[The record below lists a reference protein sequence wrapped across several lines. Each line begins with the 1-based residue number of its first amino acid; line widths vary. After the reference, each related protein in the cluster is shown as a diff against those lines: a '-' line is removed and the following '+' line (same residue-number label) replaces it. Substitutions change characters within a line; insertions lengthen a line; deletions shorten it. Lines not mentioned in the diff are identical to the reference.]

1 MDFLEHLRGEIAR
14 PPAARCCRDALLA
27 GGYRQHLGER
37 APLARAYAL
46 ERLLTGAEPWIYEA
60 DLIAGSTRGLYRQA
74 IPAAEDERARQ
85 LVESYGSRSFITNY
99 DHFAPDYDRLVQEG
113 VGARLARI
121 DASLARYKDDPA
133 KTLFLQAAR
142 RAFGAFQSMI
152 LGYAR
157 AAKAKG
163 GRFAEMGADLGH
175 LAAYRPVTF
184 RQGLQLVWLAHLSFV
199 HEGRYAMALGR
210 LDQILYPLYRQDV
223 AAGRLS
229 YAQAVELLACTF
241 LKIGEARWRGGDDVV
256 NICIGGVTRQGADA
270 TNELSYAVL
279 EAVGRCNIPGP
290 NLSARIHSHTPER
303 FLDACLRVIGT
314 GLGYPALMND
324 EVNIPAL
331 ARHGYRIEDCR
342 DYCMV
347 GCIENFL
354 QGRQPPWS
362 DGRFNAPLYLEAVW
376 NRGRSLLDGAPIG
389 VDTGDLE
396 ALDSMEKLLAA
407 YQAQL
412 EYGAAEYMARF
423 TNENTR
429 LNPIHY
435 MDAYLSCFCRDCIE
449 RGMDIHNGGA
459 QYPSVHGAGCEGSAT
474 VADSGA
480 ALEETVYRRREAT
493 LSQVAQALR
502 ENFQGHEALRQR
514 LLAAPK
520 YGNNLDAADQYAVW
534 YVNTMEQLF
543 AGYRTHD
550 GGAIYTAMASNVQ
563 NISSGREVGATPDGR
578 LAGEPLSDAASPMH
592 GQDSQGPTAVALS
605 LSKPDYT
612 RVCCGSVVNQKFSPA
627 MFESAEKRARLA
639 ALVRVYFG
647 RGGQELQINAVSR
660 ELLMEA
666 MEHPERYG
674 SLVVRVSGFSA
685 YFTTL
690 DRAVQLDILKRTEH
704 G

>member
-1 MDFLEHLRGEIAR
+1 MDYLEHLRSEIAA
-14 PPAARCCRDALLA
+14 PPAGRYCREALLA
-27 GGYRQHLGER
+27 GGYRAHLEER
-37 APLARAYAL
+37 APIARAYAL
-46 ERLLTGAEPWIYEA
+46 ESLLTGAKPYLYEA
-60 DLIAGSTRGLYRQA
+60 DLIAGSTRGLFCEA
-74 IPAAEDERARQ
+74 LSEAEDKYAHR

-99 DHFAPDYDRLVQEG
+99 DHFAPDYDRLVEEG
-113 VGARLARI
+113 VGARLSRI
-121 DASLARYKDDPA
+121 DAGLVRFAYDPE

-142 RAFGAFQSMI
+142 VAFGAFRAMI

-157 AAKAKG
+157 AAEEKG
-163 GRFAEMGADLGH
+163 GRFAAMSEDLYH
-175 LAAYRPVTF
+175 LADYRPVTF
-184 RQGLQLVWLAHLSFV
+184 RQGLQLIWLAHLSFV

-210 LDQILYPLYRQDV
+210 LDQILYPLYRGDV
-223 AAGRLS
+223 EAGRLS
-229 YAQAVELLACTF
+229 YEEAVELLAATF

-290 NLSARIHSHTPER
+290 NLSARIHGGTPPR
-303 FLDACLRVIGT
+303 FLDACLQVIGT

-331 ARHGYRIEDCR
+331 ARHGYRMEDCR

-389 VDTGDLE
+389 VDTGDPE
-396 ALDSMEKLLAA
+396 KLDSMEKLLSA
-407 YQAQL
+407 YRTQL
-412 EYGAAEYMARF
+412 EFGAAEYMARF
-423 TNENTR
+423 MNENTR
-429 LNPIHY
+429 LDPVHY

-449 RGMDIHNGGA
+449 RGVDIHNGGA
-459 QYPSVHGAGCEGSAT
+459 QYPSAHGAGCEGIAT
-474 VADSGA
+474 VADSLA
-480 ALEETVYRRREAT
+480 ALEEVVYHRREAS
-493 LSQVAQALR
+493 LSQVIEALR
-502 ENFQGHEALRQR
+502 ANFQGHEALQQR
-514 LLAAPK
+514 LLSAPK

-534 YVNTMEQLF
+534 YVDTMEGLF
-543 AGYRTHD
+543 SSYHTHD

-563 NISSGREVGATPDGR
+563 NISSGREVAATPDGR
-578 LAGEPLSDAASPMH
+578 MAGEPLSDAASPMH
-592 GQDSQGPTAVALS
+592 GMDRQGPTAVALS
-605 LSKPDYT
+605 VSKPDYT

-627 MFESAEKRARLA
+627 MFESPEKRARLA
-639 ALVRVYFG
+639 ALVRVYFD

-660 ELLMEA
+660 TLLMDA
-666 MEHPERYG
+666 MAHPERYE
-674 SLVVRVSGFSA
+674 SLVGRVSGFSA

-690 DRAVQLDILKRTEH
+690 DRTVQLDILKRTEH

>member
-1 MDFLEHLRGEIAR
+1 MDFLEQLRGEIAQA
-14 PPAARCCRDALLA
+14 PEGRCCREALLA
-27 GGYRQHLGER
+27 AGFRAHLREP
-37 APLARAYAL
+37 APMARAWAL
-46 ERLLTGAEPWIYEA
+46 ERLLTGAKPHIYDA
-60 DLIAGSTRGLYRQA
+60 DLIAGSARGLYMTL
-74 IPAAEDERARQ
+74 PEAEAQRARQ

-113 VGARLARI
+113 VGARLSRI
-121 DASLARYKDDPA
+121 EERLAALGDEPGKA
-133 KTLFLQAAR
+133 LFLRAAR
-142 RAFGAFQSMI
+142 VAFGAFRGMI
-152 LGYAR
+152 LGYAQ
-157 AAKAKG
+157 AAAEKG
-163 GRFAEMGADLGH
+163 GRFAAISEDLYH
-175 LAAYRPVTF
+175 LADYRPVHF
-184 RQGLQLVWLAHLSFV
+184 RQGLQLIWLAHLSFV

-210 LDQILYPLYRQDV
+210 LDQILYPLYRADV
-223 AAGRLS
+223 DAGLLS
-229 YAQAVELLACTF
+229 YEQAVELLACTF

-256 NICIGGVTRQGADA
+256 NICIGGVTRQGEDA
-270 TNELSYAVL
+270 TNELSYAIL

-290 NLSARIHSHTPER
+290 NLSARIHGGTPPE
-303 FLDACLRVIGT
+303 FLDACLKVIGT

-331 ARHGYRIEDCR
+331 ARHGYRLEDCR

-376 NRGRSLLDGAPIG
+376 TRGRSLLDGAPIG
-389 VDTGDLE
+389 IETPE
-396 ALDSMEKLLAA
+396 PASLDSMEKVMEAFL
-407 YQAQL
+407 AQL

-423 TNENTR
+423 TNENTK
-429 LNPIHY
+429 LDSVHY

-449 RGMDIHNGGA
+449 RGRDIHNGGA
-459 QYPSVHGAGCEGSAT
+459 QYPSVHGAGCEGIAT
-474 VADSGA
+474 VADSLA
-480 ALEETVYRRREAT
+480 AVEEVVFRRRQAT
-493 LSQVAQALR
+493 LDQLIQALR
-502 ENFQGHEALRQR
+502 ENFAGHEALRRQ

-520 YGNNLDAADQYAVW
+520 YGNNLDEADQYAVW
-534 YVNTMEQLF
+534 YVNTMERLF
-543 AGYRTHD
+543 SGYRTHD

-605 LSKPDYT
+605 VSKPDYT

-627 MFESAEKRARLA
+627 MFESPEKRARLA
-639 ALVRVYFG
+639 ALIRVYFG

-660 ELLMEA
+660 KILMDA

-690 DRAVQLDILKRTEH
+690 DREVQLDILKRTEH
-704 G
+704 GG